1 MTCKYSTIGGIPGE
15 GFHSQRVLGF
25 ALNDFIGTIVI
36 AAIFSYFTKISFLF
50 SFIGWF
56 VLGEILHYLFCVDTA
71 FIKLFKS
78 KEKPKE
84 VIKLK
89 LNPKT

>member
-15 GFHSQRVLGF
+15 GFHSQRVLGL
-25 ALNDFIGTIVI
+25 ALNDIIGTIVL
-36 AAIFSYFTKISFLF
+36 AAITSLLTKISFWYSL
-50 SFIGWF
+50 IAWF

-71 FIKLFKS
+71 FLKLFKS

-84 VIKLK
+84 IIQH
-89 LNPKT
+89 